1 MFTGSVHS
9 IHIAAVASE
18 PTTSVDEARAVPGK
32 GLEGDRYFNREGTYS
47 DRHGPDRELTLIEIE
62 TIEALERDYKLKIDP
77 GAARRNIVTHGVPLN
92 HLVGH
97 EFSVGEVTLRGLR
110 LNEPCNH
117 LASLTE
123 EKVKQGLVHRGGLRA
138 QILSEGVIRPG
149 DEVRPT
155 PELV

>member
-62 TIEALERDYKLKIDP
+62 TIEALERDYKLKLSP
-77 GAARRNIVTHGVPLN
+77 GDARRNIVTRGVPLN
-92 HLVGH
+92 HLVGKD
-97 EFSVGEVTLRGLR
+97 FSVGEVTLRGLR

-149 DEVRPT
+149 DTIQAE
-155 PELV
+155 